1 MNVPSYFVNV
11 AVLETLSECGLTK
24 LTGGGIFAHDGSRP
38 NHARPGEKGIRCG
51 VGNSRQIRD
60 CPRNC
65 KRRATPG
72 ATGLIQAGKAGQA
85 PTRESGD
92 LPSKS
97 ATDPGGVPRT
107 GVFDGR

>member
-1 MNVPSYFVNV
+1 MSFGGCVR
-11 AVLETLSECGLTK
+11 SECGLTTP
-24 LTGGGIFAHDGSRP
+24 TGGGINAHDGSRP

-51 VGNSRQIRD
+51 VGISRQFRD

-72 ATGLIQAGKAGQA
+72 ATGLMQAGKAGQA
-85 PTRESGD
+85 QTRESGD

-97 ATDPGGVPRT
+97 ATTGRGAPE

>member
-1 MNVPSYFVNV
+1 MSFGGCVR
-11 AVLETLSECGLTK
+11 SECELT
-24 LTGGGIFAHDGSRP
+24 TPAGAGRSAYDGSRP

-65 KRRATPG
+65 KRRATPD
-72 ATGLIQAGKAGQA
+72 ATGLMQAGKAGQA
-85 PTRESGD
+85 QTRESGD

-97 ATDPGGVPRT
+97 ATTGRGAPE

>member
-1 MNVPSYFVNV
+1 MSFGGCVR
-11 AVLETLSECGLTK
+11 SECGLTTPK
-24 LTGGGIFAHDGSRP
+24 GGGIFEQDGSRP

-51 VGNSRQIRD
+51 VGISRQFRD

-65 KRRATPG
+65 KRRATPD
-72 ATGLIQAGKAGQA
+72 ATGPLRAGKAGQA
-85 PTRESGD
+85 QTRESGD

-97 ATDPGGVPRT
+97 ATTGRGAPE